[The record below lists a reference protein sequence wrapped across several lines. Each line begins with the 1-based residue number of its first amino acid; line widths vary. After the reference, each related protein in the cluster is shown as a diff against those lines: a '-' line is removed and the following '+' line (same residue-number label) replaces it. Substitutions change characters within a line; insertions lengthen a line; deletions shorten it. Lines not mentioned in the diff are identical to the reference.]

1 MPRAPRVCT
10 ISGMETITVGK
21 LRLVQHPDGRLEALH
36 DLMRVSLPI
45 EPAALERWL
54 LKMFRE
60 QLTPG
65 ANKRPV

>member
-1 MPRAPRVCT
+1 
-10 ISGMETITVGK
+10 METITVGK
-21 LRLVQHPDGRLEALH
+21 LRLVQHTDGRLEALH

-65 ANKRPV
+65 ADERPV

>member
-1 MPRAPRVCT
+1 
-10 ISGMETITVGK
+10 METITVGK

-45 EPAALERWL
+45 KPAALERWL

-60 QLTPG
+60 QLTAG
-65 ANKRPV
+65 ADERPV